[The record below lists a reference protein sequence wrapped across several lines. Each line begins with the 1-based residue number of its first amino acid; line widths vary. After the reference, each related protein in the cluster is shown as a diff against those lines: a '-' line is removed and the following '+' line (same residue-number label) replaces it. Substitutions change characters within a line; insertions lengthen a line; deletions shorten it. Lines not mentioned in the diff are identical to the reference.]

1 MDYDLKIVGGTIV
14 DGSGNEGYRGDVGI
28 KGGRVMALGGAM
40 GDSGGEIGG
49 EAVRTI
55 DAGGLVVCPGFVD
68 IHTHYDAQVL
78 WDRMLTIS
86 PWHGVTTAV
95 MGNCGFGVAPMRSRD
110 RKDIMKTLEK
120 VEGMSYA
127 ALEAG
132 LGLDWPFESFPE
144 YLGAVQNNGTAINL
158 TAFIG
163 HTPLR
168 IYVMGDD
175 AMEREATEREVQAM
189 ADIVREAMAAGA
201 IGFSTS
207 RAVTHNAFDGR
218 PIPSRLAAFSEIDA
232 LVGAMAESG
241 RGIMQCTIDKTFFH
255 DEMSELARRHGVP
268 ITWTALLAGMSGPG
282 SHHKHLARTAEE
294 RAEGL
299 HIVPQVACRP
309 IMFDFDF
316 GEPFPFEM
324 RPIFKETM
332 QTSRNGKKAIYAED
346 GFRQNFRADTD
357 PSAKNMLAGW
367 AQRAVIS
374 NAPADRSLEERSLL
388 DVAGEQGKDPI
399 DLALDMSIESDFAAR
414 FRIPLVNHDQAEVKE
429 LLADDNTIVALSDA
443 GAHASQLCDACY
455 STHLLGHWSRDEGAM
470 SVEKAVHMLTQK
482 PAELMGIRDRGLLA
496 QGRPAD
502 IVLFDPETVG
512 ATGLERVHAQPAGQ
526 DRLVAQAKGIQAV
539 IVNGTVIREDN
550 QDQVDPASGLPGR
563 MLRGGEAA

>member
-1 MDYDLKIVGGTIV
+1 MDYDVKIVGGTIM
-14 DGSGNEGYRGDVGI
+14 DGTGSEGYRGDVGI
-28 KGGRVMALGGAM
+28 QGGRVVALGDAK
-40 GDSGGEIGG
+40 GDSG
-49 EAVRTI
+49 RTI

-78 WDRMLTIS
+78 WDQMLTIS

-95 MGNCGFGVAPMRSRD
+95 MGNCGFGIAPMRPAD
-110 RKDIMKTLEK
+110 RKDLMKTLEK
-120 VEGMSYA
+120 VEGMSYET
-127 ALEAG
+127 LEAG

-144 YLGAVQNNGTAINL
+144 YMDVVQSGGTAINL
-158 TAFIG
+158 AAFIG

-175 AMEREATEREVQAM
+175 AMEREATGQEVEAM
-189 ADIVREAMAAGA
+189 AQIVREAMAAGA

-207 RAVTHNAFDGR
+207 QAATHNAFDGR
-218 PIPSRLAAFSEIDA
+218 PIPSRLASFSELDA

-241 RGIMQCTIDKTFFH
+241 RGIMQCTIGKTLFH
-255 DEMSELARRHGVP
+255 DEMSELARRHNVS
-268 ITWTALLAGMSGPG
+268 ITWTALLAGLSGPG
-282 SHHKHLARTAEE
+282 SHKKHLQRTAEE

-299 HIVPQVACRP
+299 NIVPQVACRP

-332 QTSRNGKKAIYAED
+332 QTDRHGKKAIYAD
-346 GFRQNFRADTD
+346 DSFRQNFRADTD
-357 PSAKNMLAGW
+357 PRAKNMLAGW
-367 AQRAVIS
+367 AQRTVIS
-374 NAPADRSLEERSLL
+374 ASPTDPSLEERSLVE
-388 DVAGEQGKDPI
+388 VAAEQGKDPI
-399 DLALDMSIESDFAAR
+399 DLALDMSIDSDFAAR
-414 FRIPLVNHDQAEVKE
+414 FRVPLINYDHEEVRE
-429 LLADDNTIVALSDA
+429 LLGDENTVVALSDA

-470 SVEKAVHMLTQK
+470 EMEKAVHMLTQK
-482 PAELMGIRDRGLLA
+482 PADLMGITDRGLLA

-502 IVLFDPETVG
+502 VVLFDPEVVG
-512 ATGLERVHAQPAGQ
+512 ASGLTRVFDQPAGQ
-526 DRLVAQAKGIQAV
+526 DRLISQAKGIQAV

-550 QDQVDPASGLPGR
+550 KDAVGPKGDLPGR
-563 MLRGGEAA
+563 MLRGGKAA